1 MQSRVE
7 HRLFLWDFSN
17 EARWRDTCQ
26 TQSTFLDEIM
36 NTGGFISQIW
46 SIPGFT
52 INGCI
57 PDFMHCVDLG
67 ITQSVC
73 GNITW
78 EIIRWLGGSYNN
90 WQTACGLL
98 LNMVALASKNP
109 DVPKPFNTLT
119 IGMVLSKAG
128 GKPQMKLKAAEGRH
142 SVPVLKRIV
151 QHFLPMD
158 GPHALLRYQCL
169 DALHSVYLDLE
180 HWQPS
185 SPMNFEKHMQQHLL
199 LYAELCTQS
208 TDKRKWS
215 LTPKHHLACH
225 LSFAGTNP
233 RELWNYLDETEIG
246 KCGIMASNSNQIYI
260 PTTLMQR
267 YRNTFRMEARL

>member
-1 MQSRVE
+1 MAQEIIPIKISWKTVEAHGSLPLQERGLGMVQAVLKSAGVACWTKDVLAMQSRVE

-78 EIIRWLGGSYNN
+78 ELIRWLGAA
-90 WQTACGLL
+90 T
-98 LNMVALASKNP
+98 KN
-109 DVPKPFNTLT
+109 
-119 IGMVLSKAG
+119 
-128 GKPQMKLKAAEGRH
+128 GKQLVVYF
-142 SVPVLKRIV
+142 STW
-151 QHFLPMD
+151 
-158 GPHALLRYQCL
+158 
-169 DALHSVYLDLE
+169 LHLHRKTRMS
-180 HWQPS
+180 Q
-185 SPMNFEKHMQQHLL
+185 NR
-199 LYAELCTQS
+199 S
-208 TDKRKWS
+208 TR
-215 LTPKHHLACH
+215 
-225 LSFAGTNP
+225 
-233 RELWNYLDETEIG
+233 
-246 KCGIMASNSNQIYI
+246 
-260 PTTLMQR
+260 
-267 YRNTFRMEARL
+267 